1 MVALV
6 LTLACGSSSSTSHLS
21 PNASST
27 PASAS
32 PSAVTTS
39 QAFPSPSPGVTA
51 SVAAVPLSC
60 SSTPAAGEHL
70 ALVTLRGSSNV
81 VVRDVTDVSHPSS
94 RCTFKGGGYF
104 RFYNATHVSYIV
116 MASGDL
122 GASGALYLAD
132 LRTRTTSLVR
142 AWSDGGF
149 ESWIYAWS
157 PNGQYLSYISS
168 DSSGAQWH
176 MLSAAGDR
184 KLLDLGTIPGR
195 DVDPNG
201 DDATV
206 GFSADGQFVAVE
218 QTFTQGKGAT
228 GSAPPIQVNRVSDGS
243 VAYSRTDGTM
253 AAWAGAGARL
263 YFRTG
268 AGVESW
274 SPGGGVTTASAGTK
288 WIRPYASPDGSRIA
302 FSVLNAQQNH
312 VSEVLDLTSGAIH
325 SLSANPRVGAAFLN
339 ASLVWYS
346 GESIC
351 TTATPCGL
359 VPPQSGQTYIYDLG
373 SDVETVSIDTGFYD
387 SWPHN
392 VGQS

>member
-157 PNGQYLSYISS
+157 PNGQYLTYISS

-274 SPGGGVTTASAGTK
+274 KPRWEPHRVFRAERSAEPCQRGAGPDLGG
-288 WIRPYASPDGSRIA
+288 
-302 FSVLNAQQNH
+302 
-312 VSEVLDLTSGAIH
+312 H
-325 SLSANPRVGAAFLN
+325 SLALREPPGRSCVSQRESCLVLRRVDLHHRHALRPRPAPKRADLHLRPRLRRGDRLHRHRLLR
-339 ASLVWYS
+339 LV
-346 GESIC
+346 
-351 TTATPCGL
+351 AT
-359 VPPQSGQTYIYDLG
+359 
-373 SDVETVSIDTGFYD
+373 
-387 SWPHN
+387 
-392 VGQS
+392 